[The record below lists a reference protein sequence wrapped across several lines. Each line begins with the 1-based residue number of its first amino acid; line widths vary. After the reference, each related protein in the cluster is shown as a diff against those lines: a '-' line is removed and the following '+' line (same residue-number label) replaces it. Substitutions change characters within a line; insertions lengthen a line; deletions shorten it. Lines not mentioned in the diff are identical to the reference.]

1 MTFEEHNPADLRNM
15 EPPLNI
21 PADPLAPR
29 RVELMAQYRFTG
41 EILPEFDALAQE
53 IVAEFQLEPGRGM
66 AWVNRLDGERE
77 QRFVGV
83 AKTPGPPG
91 AEIAAELMREMSR
104 EQGACSTLITRRAVK
119 GRTAL
124 VMNDL
129 LDFPLFA
136 TNDMVTKVGART
148 YIAGQIIPPEK
159 IAIGTAGWLDTEPR
173 SWQRSEIDFI
183 NGKAERAM
191 NILLERQRR

>member
-1 MTFEEHNPADLRNM
+1 MTVEEINPADLRNM

-21 PADPLAPR
+21 PADPDAHR
-29 RVELMAQYRFTG
+29 RVELMAQYGFTG
-41 EILPEFDALAQE
+41 EIVPEFDALAQG
-53 IVAEFQLEPGRGM
+53 IVAELQLEEGRGM
-66 AWVNRLDGERE
+66 AGVNRLDGERR

-83 AKTPGPPG
+83 AKTPGAPG
-91 AEIAAELMREMSR
+91 AEIAAELLREMTR

-136 TNDMVTKVGART
+136 TNDMVTKVGMRT
-148 YIAGQIIPPEK
+148 YIGAQIIAPEGL
-159 IAIGTAGWLDTEPR
+159 AIGTVWWIDTEPR

-183 NGKAERAM
+183 KGKAEQAM

>member
-1 MTFEEHNPADLRNM
+1 M

-21 PADPLAPR
+21 PADPLAAR
-29 RVELMAQYRFTG
+29 RVELMAQYGFTG
-41 EILPEFDALAQE
+41 EILPEFDALAQG
-53 IVAEFQLEPGRGM
+53 IVAEFQLEEGRGM
-66 AWVNRLDGERE
+66 AGVNRLDGERG

-83 AKTPGPPG
+83 AKTPGAPG

-129 LDFPLFA
+129 LDFPLF
-136 TNDMVTKVGART
+136 
-148 YIAGQIIPPEK
+148 
-159 IAIGTAGWLDTEPR
+159 
-173 SWQRSEIDFI
+173 
-183 NGKAERAM
+183 
-191 NILLERQRR
+191 